1 MSKIDT
7 VRKEM
12 MDAMKAKDAPRKAA
26 CSLLLSALKAAAI
39 DKRADL
45 TEEEENTVILREI
58 KQLKET
64 LETAGG
70 REDIVKECQ
79 ERLAVLTEFAPKA
92 MSEEEIRAAV
102 AGVIASL
109 GLEAPTAKNKGQ
121 IMKNLMPLVKGKA
134 DSGLVNQIVSEVLE

>member
-70 REDIVKECQ
+70 R
-79 ERLAVLTEFAPKA
+79 
-92 MSEEEIRAAV
+92 
-102 AGVIASL
+102 
-109 GLEAPTAKNKGQ
+109 
-121 IMKNLMPLVKGKA
+121 
-134 DSGLVNQIVSEVLE
+134 